1 MTIKQFFIGDDSGFL
16 AAAAYLPEGE
26 IRACAVF
33 VHAYSNWK
41 DEHDYMFCRMA
52 HALAEEHTASLL
64 FDMRGHGE
72 SAGLP
77 EDVTAAQMQQDIA
90 AAVAY
95 AKRALC
101 ARVYIIT
108 VGFSARLCAEAV
120 GNAAEGY
127 VLLSP
132 AAEIPAELRFL
143 AEQDGKDL
151 HTVLAGCPQRAA
163 AEAAMERMGMLPRFV
178 TAEKVNGALFGCGAY
193 AGAPVSVQTLI
204 FGTEPD
210 PAWDSV
216 FCHHTFCPAAGGGV
230 MFRSPAVIEQIT
242 AQIVQFVAGK
252 D

>member
-1 MTIKQFFIGDDSGFL
+1 MTIKQFFIGDRSDFL

-52 HALAEEHTASLL
+52 HALAEGHTASLL

-72 SAGLP
+72 SAGLL
-77 EDVTAAQMQQDIA
+77 EDVTAARMQQDIA
-90 AAVAY
+90 AAVDY
-95 AKRALC
+95 AKRELC
-101 ARVYIIT
+101 AKVYMIT

-127 VLLSP
+127 VMLSP

-178 TAEKVNGALFGCGAY
+178 TAEKVNGPLFACEAFSGT
-193 AGAPVSVQTLI
+193 PVSVPALI

-216 FCHHTFCPAAGGGV
+216 FCNHTFCPAADGGV
-230 MFRSPAVIEQIT
+230 MFRSPSVIAQIT
-242 AQIVQFVAGK
+242 ERIMQFVT
-252 D
+252 